1 MIHEETG
8 NWCWLGGIL
17 EKLDNKWEFWIDK
30 DVTLME
36 FFKKE
41 CAQKFKNLSL
51 IFLNLWRKNDFL
63 FQFELLYFFYF
74 NLVQDLNFWGEKRGL
89 TVTIS
94 FVFIWKVK
102 KCRYLKVQC
111 YQSEAPRSRIL
122 RLYWRQFQA
131 LDPVDQMMM
140 TKRYRWMLLVVV
152 RL

>member
-1 MIHEETG
+1 MINEETG

-41 CAQKFKNLSL
+41 CAQKFKKFVVNFLEFMEKKL
-51 IFLNLWRKNDFL
+51 IFCSSLS
-63 FQFELLYFFYF
+63 FYIF
-74 NLVQDLNFWGEKRGL
+74 STLVQDLNFWGKKRGL